1 MNEIKIEI
9 WGDFAC
15 FSRPESKVERLTYPV
30 ITPSAARGI
39 LSAVY
44 SKPVEFYWQIRQIE
58 VLKPI
63 RYATFKRNEVINSK
77 ISKKN
82 MEILKDGWQIF
93 VDETTVKTIDSNGKE
108 KKTGTE
114 HRTQRQTVALRDV
127 RYRITAEIIPRPDF
141 KGTVNQLY
149 EQAKRRIHSGKCFF
163 QPSLGLREFVC
174 YFDEATDDEPINES
188 MDIGF
193 MLYDVFDLHKY
204 EVTKT
209 AEPYVSVFHAV
220 LENGVMN
227 VPDFDS
233 SEVLK
238 PERGGSDA

>member
-1 MNEIKIEI
+1 MNDIKVEV
-9 WGDFAC
+9 WGDLAC

-39 LSAVY
+39 LSAIY
-44 SKPVEFYWQIRQIE
+44 SKPVEFYWQVRKIE
-58 VLKPI
+58 VLNPI
-63 RYATFKRNEVINSK
+63 RYITFKRNEVINSK
-77 ISKKN
+77 IGRNPKP
-82 MEILKDGWQIF
+82 MLVED
-93 VDETTVKTIDSNGKE
+93 D
-108 KKTGTE
+108 
-114 HRTQRQTVALRDV
+114 RTQRQTVALRDV

-149 EQAKRRIHSGKCFF
+149 EQAKRRVHSGKCFF

-174 YFDEATDDEPINES
+174 YFDEATDAEPINES

-209 AEPYVSVFHAV
+209 VEPFVSVFHAV
-220 LENGVMN
+220 LENGVIT

-238 PERGGSDA
+238 PERRETDA